1 MAVLAT
7 ERQFTMEFPLCLSR
21 GAERSKH
28 LIYYYPVT
36 EQDILIQS
44 VGTHNKLEITLSASL
59 VWQLITSLNPSASVV
74 PSGAFSAYIFAHK
87 EQVPAYIDLSTFSI
101 LLL

>member
-1 MAVLAT
+1 
-7 ERQFTMEFPLCLSR
+7 MEFPLYLSR

-36 EQDILIQS
+36 EHDILIQS

-59 VWQLITSLNPSASVV
+59 V
-74 PSGAFSAYIFAHK
+74 
-87 EQVPAYIDLSTFSI
+87 
-101 LLL
+101 